1 MKTISRM
8 LLVASV
14 GFLALASAE
23 ELNKSWNVGNNPQL
37 RVEAG
42 DASIEVQGSDTN
54 AVRLKLVTE
63 GISIGPGGVEL
74 IEHQANGALDL
85 RIQEH
90 PHTGGWH
97 HRSVHVSLVVPKS
110 LTGVV
115 KTGDGSIRLANLGGK
130 LRADTGD
137 GSIEG
142 TGLNGAL
149 DAHSGDGSMHLDG
162 VFNDIRL
169 RTGDGS
175 IHLRAG
181 AGSKVDMGWQLASG
195 DGSISVEIPK
205 DLAADLDLR
214 TGDGHISA
222 NVPVTVNDLNNKREI
237 HGRMNGGGAP
247 ITIRTGDGSISL
259 GSI

>member
-1 MKTISRM
+1 MKMISRM

-23 ELNKSWNVGNNPQL
+23 ELNKSWNAGNTPQL

-54 AVRLKLVTE
+54 TVRLKLVTE
-63 GISIGPGGVEL
+63 GVSIGPGGVEL
-74 IEHQANGALDL
+74 IEHQADGALDL

-90 PHTGGWH
+90 SRDGGWH
-97 HRSVHVSLVVPKS
+97 HRSIHVLLVVPKN

-115 KTGDGSIRLANLGGK
+115 KTGDGSIRLADIGGK

-137 GSIEG
+137 GSIDG
-142 TGLNGAL
+142 TGLHGAL
-149 DAHSGDGSMHLDG
+149 DAHTGDGSMRLEG
-162 VFNDIRL
+162 VFNDVRL

-181 AGSKVDMGWQLASG
+181 TGSKVDMGWQLASG
-195 DGSISVEIPK
+195 DGNISVEIPK
-205 DLAADLDLR
+205 DLAADLDAR
-214 TGDGHISA
+214 TGDGRISA
-222 NVPVTVNDLNNKREI
+222 NLPLTVNDLNGKHEI
-237 HGRMNGGGAP
+237 HGRLNGGGAP
-247 ITIRTGDGSISL
+247 ITIRTGDGSIHL
-259 GSI
+259 GSL

>member
-74 IEHQANGALDL
+74 IEHQADGSLDL

-90 PHTGGWH
+90 PHMGGWH

-115 KTGDGSIRLANLGGK
+115 KTGDGSIRLANVGGK

-149 DAHSGDGSMHLDG
+149 DAHSGDGSMHLEG
-162 VFNDIRL
+162 VFNDVRL

-237 HGRMNGGGAP
+237 HGRMNGGGGP